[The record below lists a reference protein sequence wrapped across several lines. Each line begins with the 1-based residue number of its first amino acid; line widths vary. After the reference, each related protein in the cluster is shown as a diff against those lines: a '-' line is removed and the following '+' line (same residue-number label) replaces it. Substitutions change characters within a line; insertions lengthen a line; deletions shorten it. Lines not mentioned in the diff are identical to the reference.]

1 MSTPASFRAQRK
13 PFRAARPQITPMIG
27 SLLRFPHEVVM
38 ARMLAALNKHG
49 HDVSPS
55 ELRVLL
61 YPGPDGKR
69 PVDLARQ
76 CEMTRQAMNYVL
88 SRLESRGYIARGA
101 AAANASVVHLTDR
114 GWELVPVIR
123 DCIATIEKEWTM
135 HLGKR
140 RFEALRST
148 LLDLSTWLGKLD

>member
-1 MSTPASFRAQRK
+1 MSSPASPRK
-13 PFRAARPQITPMIG
+13 QTKASQTAALRITPMIG

-38 ARMLAALNKHG
+38 TRMLAALNQHG
-49 HDVSPS
+49 HDVSPT

-69 PVDLARQ
+69 PIDLARQ
-76 CEMTRQAMNYVL
+76 CGMTRQAMNYVL
-88 SRLESRGYIARGA
+88 SSLESRGYIERNTVN
-101 AAANASVVHLTDR
+101 ANASVVQLTDR

-123 DCIATIEKEWTM
+123 NCVATIEKEWIS
-135 HLGKR
+135 HLGR
-140 RFEALRST
+140 SRFESLRAT

>member
-1 MSTPASFRAQRK
+1 
-13 PFRAARPQITPMIG
+13 MIG

-38 ARMLAALNKHG
+38 ARMLAALNEHG
-49 HDVSPS
+49 HDISPT

-88 SRLESRGYIARGA
+88 SSLESRGYIARA
-101 AAANASVVHLTDR
+101 AATANASVVHLTDR

-123 DCIATIEKEWTM
+123 KCIATIEKEWTM

-148 LLDLSTWLGKLD
+148 LLDLSTWLGKLG

>member
-1 MSTPASFRAQRK
+1 
-13 PFRAARPQITPMIG
+13 MIG
-27 SLLRFPHEVVM
+27 ALLRFPHEVVV
-38 ARMLAALNKHG
+38 ARMLAALKEHG
-49 HDVSPS
+49 HDVSPT

-69 PVDLARQ
+69 PIDLARQ

-88 SRLESRGYIARGA
+88 STLESRGYIERDTDSPKT
-101 AAANASVVHLTDR
+101 SVVRLTER

-123 DCIATIEKEWTM
+123 NCISVIEKEWTM
-135 HLGKR
+135 HLGRR

-148 LLDLSTWLGKLD
+148 LLELSTWLGKLD

>member
-1 MSTPASFRAQRK
+1 
-13 PFRAARPQITPMIG
+13 MIG

-38 ARMLAALNKHG
+38 ARMLAALNEHG
-49 HDVSPS
+49 HDVSPT

-69 PVDLARQ
+69 PIDLARQ
-76 CEMTRQAMNYVL
+76 CDMTRQAMNYVL
-88 SRLESRGYIARGA
+88 STLEGRGYIERDDAT
-101 AAANASVVHLTDR
+101 ANTSVVHLTDR

-123 DCIATIEKEWTM
+123 ACIATIEKEWAM
-135 HLGKR
+135 HLGRR

>member
-1 MSTPASFRAQRK
+1 
-13 PFRAARPQITPMIG
+13 MIG

-38 ARMLAALNKHG
+38 TRMLAALAQHG
-49 HDVSPS
+49 HDISPT

-69 PVDLARQ
+69 PIDLARQ
-76 CEMTRQAMNYVL
+76 CGMTRQAMNYVL
-88 SRLESRGYIARGA
+88 SSLERRGYLERSTAT
-101 AAANASVVHLTDR
+101 ANTVVRLTDR
-114 GWELVPVIR
+114 GWQLVPVIR
-123 DCIATIEKEWTM
+123 DCVATIEKEWTL

-140 RFEALRST
+140 RFDALRAT